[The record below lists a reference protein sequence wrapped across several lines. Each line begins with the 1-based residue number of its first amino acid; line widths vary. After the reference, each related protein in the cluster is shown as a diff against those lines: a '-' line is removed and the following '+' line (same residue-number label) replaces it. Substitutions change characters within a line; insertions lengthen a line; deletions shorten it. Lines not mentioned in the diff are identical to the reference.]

1 MRIGKFFT
9 LATIFV
15 AAFMLGSCSK
25 DDEEE
30 NDVNIVEHEYVDLGL
45 PSGTLWATCNV
56 GASKPE
62 EYGDYFAWGETSP
75 KGKYDWSTYKWCDGL
90 ELTLNKYCT
99 NSTYGLEDGKKELE
113 PEDDAAT
120 VNWGSDWCMPS
131 FDQMEELYNYENIT
145 AEVTTQNGV
154 LGILI
159 TSLKNG
165 NTLFLPATRKR
176 IDVDLEDVDY
186 LGNYWTRSLIPED
199 HLIPEVK
206 FLRTYPTA
214 YYYYK
219 DQSDGRT
226 MLVYGTQSRIY
237 GLAVRPVRAK
247 K

>member
-1 MRIGKFFT
+1 MEF
-9 LATIFV
+9 
-15 AAFMLGSCSK
+15 
-25 DDEEE
+25 
-30 NDVNIVEHEYVDLGL
+30 
-45 PSGTLWATCNV
+45 
-56 GASKPE
+56 
-62 EYGDYFAWGETSP
+62 
-75 KGKYDWSTYKWCDGL
+75 
-90 ELTLNKYCT
+90 TLNKYCT

-131 FDQMEELYNYENIT
+131 FDQMEELYNYENTT

-154 LGILI
+154 YGLLI

-199 HLIPEVK
+199 ILIPETK

-226 MLVYGTQSRIY
+226 TLVYGTQSRIY
-237 GLAVRPVRAK
+237 GMAVRPVRAK